1 VDGDNHT
8 ILRQDVNLS
17 RLVCLFR
24 HVLMLR
30 RRKEGNFG
38 VSGACETLH
47 DEVWE
52 VKEEIDRRLGGL
64 IVSLRYC

>member
-1 VDGDNHT
+1 VDGGNHT

-30 RRKEGNFG
+30 RRKGENFG
-38 VSGACETLH
+38 VSGACETSTTKYEKSRKKQTE
-47 DEVWE
+47 D
-52 VKEEIDRRLGGL
+52 
-64 IVSLRYC
+64 